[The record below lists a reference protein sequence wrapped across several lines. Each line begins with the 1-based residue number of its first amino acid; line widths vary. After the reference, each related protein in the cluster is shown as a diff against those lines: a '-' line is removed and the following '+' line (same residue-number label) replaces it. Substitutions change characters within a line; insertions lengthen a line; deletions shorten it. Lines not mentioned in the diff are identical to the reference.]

1 MTNATNLIQTRYQTV
16 ENRKMKK
23 LLILILSF
31 SILSSC
37 DQEKSE
43 NTQSE
48 FKLKTEL
55 KVKPKPEPIK
65 IDTTVVYWQTDFDTI
80 RNKQEVKIGNEI
92 HQLELKTYALN
103 DSSIVRIN
111 DLNKP
116 IIYKDIY
123 HDYVT
128 EIILKKENDI
138 ILKSKVNKSTFKD
151 SLDGDFLKYS
161 VLRSVEYD
169 FIRSNRLYFKSH
181 INVPDT
187 DWSIKADF
195 AIFFK
200 TDKKGQ
206 IDFWNIKD
214 IGL

>member
-1 MTNATNLIQTRYQTV
+1 
-16 ENRKMKK
+16 MKK
-23 LLILILSF
+23 LLILIILF

-37 DQEKSE
+37 NQKKSE
-43 NTQSE
+43 KTQSE
-48 FKLKTEL
+48 FTTNTEL
-55 KVKPKPEPIK
+55 KIEPKSESIK

-80 RNKQEVKIGNEI
+80 RNIQQVKIGNEI
-92 HQLELKTYALN
+92 HQLELKTYSLN

-128 EIILKKENDI
+128 EIILKNENDI
-138 ILKSKVNKSTFKD
+138 ILKSKLNKTTFRD

-161 VLRSVEYD
+161 VLRGVEYD

-187 DWSIKADF
+187 DWSIGADF
-195 AIFFK
+195 AIFYE
-200 TDKKGQ
+200 TEKKGQ
-206 IDFWNIKD
+206 LEILDIKD